1 MNRNTGKISRTVKAK
16 NDQHSKNSA
25 SKERNTGKVSTDS
38 DSEGPLSITFTIYT
52 QNFVP
57 TYARGGPASHFSQF
71 SELCVSTSKYIS
83 TWVPDYPTYTYRS
96 LSWSALIYP
105 PGVFVLLTKGV
116 DSLCLASIPFP
127 GLSLT
132 QPFFT
137 LSETI

>member
-1 MNRNTGKISRTVKAK
+1 M
-16 NDQHSKNSA
+16 NSA
-25 SKERNTGKVSTDS
+25 SKERNTGKVSTNS

-57 TYARGGPASHFSQF
+57 TYARGAQPRTSVSSQ
-71 SELCVSTSKYIS
+71 SCVLRQANIYLRG
-83 TWVPDYPTYTYRS
+83 YPTTRTYTYRS
-96 LSWSALIYP
+96 LSWSALVYP